1 MADATGYGKAP
12 LRSTWLKRSSQF
24 YASPQQVV
32 ADIYGDWYFDG
43 SALTGQI
50 KAYLA
55 GVFTAKPVKVWN
67 GSAWVIKTLKRW
79 NGSAWVATTY

>member
-1 MADATGYGKAP
+1 MGDITGYGKAP
-12 LRSTWLKRSSQF
+12 LRSTWLKSSGQL
-24 YASPQQVV
+24 YPSPQQVA

-43 SALTGQI
+43 SVTGQI

-67 GSAWVIKTLKRW
+67 GSAWAIKPLKFW
-79 NGSAWVATTY
+79 DGATWQLTGY